1 MDTFIYSA
9 IGLGSLWT
17 IFNVNKGVNGLQE
30 KFKQLEN
37 SPTFLPDGLISFLKQ
52 IEKTG
57 LLDHNGFTKN
67 ESNPDEISG
76 NVFLK
81 GIASTRHPIKSKLM
95 PQLPLIYSSFHVNKI
110 YSNNV
115 INDQI
120 LSHLNHDDILQ
131 QNLFTRGSNSLNECI
146 VDEAPYFNLHGF
158 ETYNDEASK
167 TTKLKKKFDVF
178 CRVARNLNI
187 DARGAARL
195 ITNKVYYKSL
205 SLVERFIVF
214 VYLILEAI
222 FSRQATVKGISIG
235 YIEHEMGIRNDSLL
249 DVYGKVTYNTKKNTL
264 QMDYPEYFLR
274 NKNIIL
280 MRILRTIR
288 DKKIIIMFLFIP
300 LLISIWKLGSKALKW
315 IKAWNDKRQKI
326 IRDRMNMIK
335 KIVIDDIEC
344 RVCHSNII
352 NLILLPCEHFCIC
365 KGCYLHRIEEKK
377 CPKCYSSITEII
389 EVFLP

>member
-30 KFKQLEN
+30 KFKQLEK

-187 DARGAARL
+187 DARGAAR
-195 ITNKVYYKSL
+195 
-205 SLVERFIVF
+205 
-214 VYLILEAI
+214 
-222 FSRQATVKGISIG
+222 
-235 YIEHEMGIRNDSLL
+235 
-249 DVYGKVTYNTKKNTL
+249 KNTL

-280 MRILRTIR
+280 MRILRTLR
-288 DKKIIIMFLFIP
+288 DTKIIIRFLFIP

-389 EVFLP
+389 EFFLP